1 MKCGEL
7 SVAFAKVK
15 VLSINITVRSEV
27 QLPNCPIYLIEN
39 SILPFDQSKD
49 NTSGVQ
55 KTDKHKK
62 LAETDQTESNF
73 SVRFQ
78 FQCWIFSPKIDRVYI
93 CGGVKPGPMR

>member
-1 MKCGEL
+1 M
-7 SVAFAKVK
+7 
-15 VLSINITVRSEV
+15 LSINITVRSEV
-27 QLPNCPIYLIEN
+27 QLLNCPIYLTEN

-73 SVRFQ
+73 SIRFQ
-78 FQCWIFSPKIDRVYI
+78 FQCWIFLPKIDRVYI
-93 CGGVKPGPMR
+93 YIYLFIYVSLKHNRVSSLVE